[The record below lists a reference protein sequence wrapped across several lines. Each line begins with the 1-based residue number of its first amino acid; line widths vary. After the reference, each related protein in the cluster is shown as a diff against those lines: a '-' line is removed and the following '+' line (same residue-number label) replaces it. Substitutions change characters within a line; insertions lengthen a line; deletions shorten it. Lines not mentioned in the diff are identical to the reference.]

1 MAVIKNKAYYK
12 KVLSG
17 YQDVT
22 EEKPFRQVLIAN
34 GTPKAD
40 LDAVQRMFVSNIFSD
55 QKEYIDRLRVV
66 QVSIRKDIKDLAEN
80 ELTNAQVSL
89 ITSIILLTCI
99 AFLAPIILVFNRN
112 IAVMGQVLKQLK
124 SIIALLK
131 N

>member
-1 MAVIKNKAYYK
+1 MIKGKTYYK

-22 EEKPFRQVLIAN
+22 EEQPFRQVLIAN

-66 QVSIRKDIKDLAEN
+66 QASIRKDIKEKTERSQEEWGGLPEKKW
-80 ELTNAQVSL
+80 ETFVY
-89 ITSIILLTCI
+89 
-99 AFLAPIILVFNRN
+99 F
-112 IAVMGQVLKQLK
+112 
-124 SIIALLK
+124 
-131 N
+131 

>member
-1 MAVIKNKAYYK
+1 MAVIKGKTYYK

-22 EEKPFRQVLIAN
+22 EEQPFRQVLIAN

-66 QVSIRKDIKDLAEN
+66 QASIRKDIKDLAEN
-80 ELTNAQVSL
+80 ELTSAQVSL

-112 IAVMGQVLKQLK
+112 IAVMGQVLNQY
-124 SIIALLK
+124 LLF
-131 N
+131 